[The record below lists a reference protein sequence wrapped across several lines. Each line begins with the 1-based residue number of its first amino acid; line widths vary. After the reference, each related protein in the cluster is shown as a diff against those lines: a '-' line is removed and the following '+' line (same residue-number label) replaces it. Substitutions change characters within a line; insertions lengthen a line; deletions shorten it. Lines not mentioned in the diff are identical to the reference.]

1 MRPARFGAVVTAMV
15 TPFDAE
21 DRLDID
27 GAVTLA
33 RWLAAH
39 GSDGLVVAGTT
50 GEAPVLDDAERTELF
65 RAVSEAVTV
74 PVLAGTGTND
84 TRHSVEF
91 TAAAADT
98 GVDGVLVVTPYYNR
112 PSQDGLVAHFT
123 AVARSTSLPVM
134 LYDVP
139 FRTGRRIATTTVL
152 RVLEATTNVVALKDA
167 ANDPVGAARLRAH
180 APEKLELYSG
190 DDPLTLP
197 LLALGAV
204 GVVSVA
210 SHWCGT
216 EIGEMVAAFRKGD
229 VDGARVVNERLLES
243 YDFVSSEAFPN
254 PIPAKAACR
263 AIGLPVGQ
271 CRPPMGGAPP
281 ELEGEASRVIARLGS
296 VAGVGGP
303 VG

>member
-15 TPFDAE
+15 TPFDGAGRV
-21 DRLDID
+21 DLDA
-27 GAVTLA
+27 AVTLA
-33 RWLAAH
+33 RWLVAH

-50 GEAPVLDDAERTELF
+50 GEAPVLDDAERMDLF
-65 RAVSEAVTV
+65 RAVAEAVTV

-91 TAAAADT
+91 TAAASAT
-98 GVDGVLVVTPYYNR
+98 GIDGVLLVTPYYNR
-112 PSQDGLVAHFT
+112 PSQDGLVDHFT
-123 AVARSTSLPVM
+123 AVARATSLPVM

-139 FRTGRRIATTTVL
+139 FRTGRRIAGSTVL
-152 RVLEATTNVVALKDA
+152 RVLHAAANVVALKDA
-167 ANDPVGAARLRAH
+167 ANDPASTARLSAQ
-180 APEKLELYSG
+180 APEEFELYSG

-210 SHWCGT
+210 SHWAGT

-229 VDGARVVNERLLES
+229 VEGARLANGRLIES
-243 YDFVSSEAFPN
+243 YDFVSSEAYPN

-263 AIGLPVGQ
+263 ALGLPVGQ
-271 CRPPMGGAPP
+271 CRPPLGAAPP
-281 ELEGEASRVIARLGS
+281 ELEGEAHRVITRLGS
-296 VAGVGGP
+296 VAGGTVA
-303 VG
+303 